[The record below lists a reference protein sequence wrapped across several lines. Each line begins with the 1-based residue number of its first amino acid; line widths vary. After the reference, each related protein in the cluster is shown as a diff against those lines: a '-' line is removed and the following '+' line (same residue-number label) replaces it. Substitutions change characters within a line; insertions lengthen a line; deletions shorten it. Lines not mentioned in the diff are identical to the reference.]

1 MPAARRGR
9 RSSEREHRFHD
20 LREDGLDAAMLDRW
34 IGALGWEALLNRRS
48 TTWRALDE
56 AEKAELD
63 AGRARGLML
72 AHPALVKRPVIE
84 DDGGD
89 GADRPLSYSL
99 LPNRLSSSRNMLMK
113 LR

>member
-1 MPAARRGR
+1 MLTVYGLKSCDACRKARKALADRG
-9 RSSEREHRFHD
+9 HRFHD

-34 IGALGWEALLNRRS
+34 IGAVGWEARLNRRS

-72 AHPALVKRPVIE
+72 AHPALVKRPVI
-84 DDGGD
+84 DDGGAVRV
-89 GADRPLSYSL
+89 GL
-99 LPNRLSSSRNMLMK
+99 
-113 LR
+113 